1 MFKWS
6 LDNRACKTTWS
17 TLMELEQLKA
27 VFKDAG
33 SMKMSELTY
42 WNNTDSDDMRTTKVN
57 AIAIEMDN
65 IFTEERGAKYE
76 ENKSKETAIQ
86 DIKNI
91 MVNSDKLVQDL
102 AEVNDNNYL
111 FWNEVK

>member
-1 MFKWS
+1 MFTWS
-6 LDNRACKTTWS
+6 SDNRACKTTWS
-17 TLMELEQLKA
+17 TLFELDQLKA
-27 VFKDAG
+27 IFKDAG

-42 WNNTDSDDMRTTKVN
+42 WNNTDSDNMRLTKVN
-57 AIAIEMDN
+57 EIAIEMDN
-65 IFTEERGAKYE
+65 IFIKERGAKYE
-76 ENKSKETAIQ
+76 KNKSKDTALE

-91 MVNSDKLVQDL
+91 MTNSDKTVQDL